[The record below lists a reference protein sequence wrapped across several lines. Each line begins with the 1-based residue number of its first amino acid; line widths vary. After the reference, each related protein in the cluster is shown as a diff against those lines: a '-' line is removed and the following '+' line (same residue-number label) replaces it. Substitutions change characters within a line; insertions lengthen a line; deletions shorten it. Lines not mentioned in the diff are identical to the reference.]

1 VQGRV
6 SVGFLAVF
14 LATAF
19 LLRGGTLLGCGAHL
33 SATASRTAPAA
44 SAAGCNGLASNCQRT
59 YDQVAIAATH
69 DAFSY
74 AAGGPVDY
82 RFANQ
87 DRPIADQLEAGIRGL
102 GLRPCPYF
110 GLDPT
115 QANRVYVTHNSL
127 LIGALG
133 EEPLDGILRDI
144 KQFLDR
150 NPREVVT
157 VYMEST
163 VTAAQ
168 VAATFDAAGL
178 TPYLFVLEPGR
189 GWPTLDSMIS
199 AGTRLVA
206 FNDSQDAS
214 RPPWMLY
221 LWDQIVDTDY
231 DVTDPSQFR
240 CAFHRGAP
248 GNPIYFLNEFVY
260 ERTLGGLPA
269 PSSAHARVVNAPD
282 FITSRASQ
290 CLGETGRA
298 AAVVY
303 VDWFGQG
310 DVVAAVNALNRA
322 RNAPPGPPF
331 LEPPV
336 TSSLPARWAPAKTD

>member
-1 VQGRV
+1 MGRRLGRLQVQGRI
-6 SVGFLAVF
+6 SIGFLAAL
-14 LATAF
+14 LAAAL
-19 LLRGGTLLGCGAHL
+19 LLRGTSGGGAGAFA
-33 SATASRTAPAA
+33 SAAGSQRSPADA
-44 SAAGCNGLASNCQRT
+44 AAGCNGLASNCQRT
-59 YDQVAIAATH
+59 YDQVTIAATH
-69 DAFSY
+69 NAFSY
-74 AAGGPVDY
+74 AAGGQVDY
-82 RFANQ
+82 WFANQ
-87 DRPIADQLEAGIRGL
+87 DRPIAEQLDAGIRGL

-110 GLDPT
+110 GMDPT

-127 LIGALG
+127 LLGLLG
-133 EEPLDGILRDI
+133 EEPLDGILQDI

-150 NPREVVT
+150 NPREIVT
-157 VYMEST
+157 LYMEST
-163 VTAAQ
+163 VPAAQ

-178 TPYLFVLEPGR
+178 TPYLFVLDPDR
-189 GWPTLDSMIS
+189 GWPTLESMIL

-231 DVTDPSQFR
+231 NVTDESQFR
-240 CAFHRGAP
+240 CTFYRGAP
-248 GNPIYFLNEFVY
+248 DNPLYFLNEFVY
-260 ERTLGGLPA
+260 EARLGGLPA

-290 CLGETGRA
+290 CLAETGRD

-310 DVVAAVNALNRA
+310 NVVAAVNALNRA
-322 RNAPPGPPF
+322 RAHRF
-331 LEPPV
+331 
-336 TSSLPARWAPAKTD
+336 K

>member
-6 SVGFLAVF
+6 SIGFLAAL
-14 LATAF
+14 LAAA
-19 LLRGGTLLGCGAHL
+19 LLVRGGTSRGRAGAH
-33 SATASRTAPAA
+33 ASTTSSKSAPADP
-44 SAAGCNGLASNCQRT
+44 AAGCNGLASNCERT

-82 RFANQ
+82 WFANQ
-87 DRPIADQLEAGIRGL
+87 DRPSADQLDAGIRGF

-110 GLDPT
+110 GMDST

-127 LIGALG
+127 LMGLLG
-133 EEPLDGILRDI
+133 EEPLDGILQDI

-150 NPREVVT
+150 NPRDVVT
-157 VYMEST
+157 LYMEST
-163 VTAAQ
+163 VPAAQ
-168 VAATFDAAGL
+168 IAATFDAAGL
-178 TPYLFVLEPGR
+178 TPYLFVLDRDR
-189 GWPTLDSMIS
+189 GWPTLESMIG

-206 FNDSQDAS
+206 FNDSQEAS

-221 LWDQIVDTDY
+221 LWDEIVDTDY
-231 DVTDPSQFR
+231 NVTDPSQFR
-240 CAFHRGAP
+240 CAFYRGAP
-248 GNPIYFLNEFVY
+248 GNRIYFLNEFVY
-260 ERTLGGLPA
+260 EAKLGGVPA

-290 CLGETGRA
+290 CLAETGRA
-298 AAVVY
+298 AGVVY

-310 DVVAAVNALNRA
+310 NVVAAVNALNRA
-322 RNAPPGPPF
+322 RAPHPGSPS
-331 LEPPV
+331 LEPV
-336 TSSLPARWAPAKTD
+336 RSIRAD